1 MNKMKKLTKPLT
13 LFLAVL
19 TIVSCFSITASAASK
34 SASLKT
40 SDKIAY
46 SGVITGKQCKYSG
59 SNSSL
64 SAGNVYFLAKNNHGG
79 IWSTDVSH
87 DLAKGKSFS
96 NNTTTKYN
104 SSCSWELVLN
114 PKGGNAYGCIAS
126 GTITPVST

>member
-46 SGVITGKQCKYSG
+46 SGVITGKQCKYSEVIVFCQPET
-59 SNSSL
+59 STSL
-64 SAGNVYFLAKNNHGG
+64 LKIITVEFGLPMFLTIWQKVNLFQTTLLPNIIPVVVGN
-79 IWSTDVSH
+79 
-87 DLAKGKSFS
+87 
-96 NNTTTKYN
+96 
-104 SSCSWELVLN
+104 
-114 PKGGNAYGCIAS
+114 
-126 GTITPVST
+126 

>member
-64 SAGNVYFLAKNNHGG
+64 SAGNVYFLAKNNHGA
-79 IWSTDVSH
+79 IWQKVN
-87 DLAKGKSFS
+87 LFQ
-96 NNTTTKYN
+96 TTLLPN
-104 SSCSWELVLN
+104 IIPVVV
-114 PKGGNAYGCIAS
+114 GN
-126 GTITPVST
+126 

>member
-64 SAGNVYFLAKNNHGG
+64 SAGNVYFLAKNNHG
-79 IWSTDVSH
+79 
-87 DLAKGKSFS
+87 
-96 NNTTTKYN
+96 
-104 SSCSWELVLN
+104 ELVLN

-126 GTITPVST
+126 GTITSVA

>member
-64 SAGNVYFLAKNNHGG
+64 SAGNVYFLAKNNHEE
-79 IWSTDVSH
+79 
-87 DLAKGKSFS
+87 
-96 NNTTTKYN
+96 YN
-104 SSCSWELVLN
+104 I
-114 PKGGNAYGCIAS
+114 K
-126 GTITPVST
+126 

>member
-59 SNSSL
+59 S
-64 SAGNVYFLAKNNHGG
+64 VYFLAKNNHGG

-126 GTITPVST
+126 GTITSVA

>member
-64 SAGNVYFLAKNNHGG
+64 SAGNVYFLAKNN
-79 IWSTDVSH
+79 
-87 DLAKGKSFS
+87 
-96 NNTTTKYN
+96 TTTKYN

-126 GTITPVST
+126 GTITSVA